1 MTDVIF
7 LAIRKL
13 KDLPIEDAV
22 TYAIDEC
29 IADGILAD
37 FLRKNR
43 REAIRVSVLECDV
56 DKVMAYLQ
64 EEAKEIGYEEGFEEG
79 FEKGKSEVFEKILE
93 SKIASIQA
101 LTKSLNMTIVQA
113 MDVLNIPEEERE
125 LLSSRLEAQD

>member
-1 MTDVIF
+1 M
-7 LAIRKL
+7 
-13 KDLPIEDAV
+13 
-22 TYAIDEC
+22 
-29 IADGILAD
+29 
-37 FLRKNR
+37 
-43 REAIRVSVLECDV
+43 SVLECDV